1 MNKSVSRL
9 CLTAA
14 VAFIAGIMFAP
25 MAFIA
30 LSKLKAPGR
39 YQKQRD
45 AVSFFYK
52 TMNALFE
59 GTYSAEED
67 WVSPDALKKFREYE
81 TQLGGKCELFI
92 VDSTPGYY
100 ECVAFF
106 PSGDIFSLAI
116 VRRDGRWVL
125 SYLHPRDWER
135 FWRDALYRYRIKRD
149 SDQHSTE

>member
-14 VAFIAGIMFAP
+14 VAFIAGIIFAP

-39 YQKQRD
+39 YQQQRD

-52 TMNALFE
+52 TMHALFE

-81 TQLGGKCELFI
+81 TQLGDKCELFI

-106 PSGDIFSLAI
+106 ASGDIFRLVI
-116 VRRDGRWVL
+116 VRRGQNWVL
-125 SYLHPRDWER
+125 DGFYSRDWER
-135 FWRDALYRYRIKRD
+135 FWRDVLYR
-149 SDQHSTE
+149 H